1 MQYALSY
8 CFLKLVTYS
17 LLFWLPFYLFEGAG
31 LPKALA
37 ALMATLNDVGMVLG
51 GMTAGWLSDKL
62 TATAGLPVRTPIVVV
77 GLLGGMVPIFLL
89 TVSTSSFFIALWI
102 TVAGFMLGM

>member
-37 ALMATLNDVGMVLG
+37 ALMATGAMLAQQGRITSAQLTYCLQSSGFGSMTSAKHG
-51 GMTAGWLSDKL
+51 GSL
-62 TATAGLPVRTPIVVV
+62 V
-77 GLLGGMVPIFLL
+77 
-89 TVSTSSFFIALWI
+89 
-102 TVAGFMLGM
+102 